1 MLPNE
6 RLHVRS
12 SLMPGLRILVLEDH
26 AFQRSVAVKT
36 LNHLGHHDVLAA
48 AEGSQALAM
57 LKASGAADVV
67 LCDLRIEGMDGL
79 EFLRVAAQAG
89 LIRSVIICSELAPD
103 LRRGVQ
109 EMVSLLGLE
118 MLGDIGKP
126 LNLELLQILL
136 ARFVQLRSE
145 ARAPALP
152 IVDVPSEAE
161 VRHGLARNE
170 FHACYQPKFDLNTG
184 VVEGV
189 EVLVRW
195 VRAQHGV
202 QLPGT
207 FLPVIARYDLWNTLF
222 YGVLEQGLTL
232 QRLFQ
237 DFGMPLEMAFNLDV
251 SQLASHDLSTRIQA
265 ALRRHR
271 LPASRLTFELTECG
285 LLETSVTALESL
297 IRLRMMGCGLSIDDF
312 GTGFSS
318 QQRLCQ
324 LPFTEIKLDAAFVQG
339 MLHNP
344 RCQAVIDSTLVLAK
358 ALNIRVVAEGIET
371 VEQCRRLAQMGCM
384 LGQGYL
390 YARPMSGSELMAWCV
405 EKNEWSRRSS

>member
-1 MLPNE
+1 
-6 RLHVRS
+6 
-12 SLMPGLRILVLEDH
+12 MPVLRILVLEDH
-26 AFQRSVAVKT
+26 TFQRSVAVRT
-36 LNHLGHHDVLAA
+36 LKHLGYHDVRAA
-48 AEGSQALAM
+48 SEGEQALAM
-57 LKASGAADVV
+57 LREGGVADVV
-67 LCDLRIEGMDGL
+67 LCDLRIEGMDGI
-79 EFLRVAAQAG
+79 EFLRIAGQAG
-89 LIRSVIICSELAPD
+89 LIRAVIICSELAPD

-126 LNLELLQILL
+126 LNLDLLHILL
-136 ARFVQLRSE
+136 AKFVQLRSE
-145 ARAPALP
+145 SRVPATP
-152 IVDVPSEAE
+152 SVNIPSETE
-161 VRHGLARNE
+161 VRQGLALNE

-195 VRAQHGV
+195 MRPQHGM
-202 QLPGT
+202 QLPST
-207 FLPVIARYDLWNTLF
+207 FLPVIARCNLWNPLF
-222 YGVLEQGLTL
+222 YGLLEQGLTL
-232 QRLFQ
+232 QRLFH

-251 SQLASHDLSTRIQA
+251 SQLASPDLSTRIQA
-265 ALRRHR
+265 SLHRYR

-324 LPFTEIKLDAAFVQG
+324 LPFNEIKLDAAFVQG

-344 RCQAVIDSTLVLAK
+344 RCKAVIDSTLVLAK